1 MPMVFLS
8 AVVPI
13 PDQRQFVRRDAMTII
28 LNGNADVLA
37 GDGLNNR
44 YFLACAGVSQSVA
57 QQVVDDL
64 ADAPFVSLDGIIMLC

>member
-1 MPMVFLS
+1 
-8 AVVPI
+8 
-13 PDQRQFVRRDAMTII
+13 MTII